1 MKYSGISTEA
11 VMAKTGRG
19 WDEWFAILD
28 AAGAG
33 KMPHKEIAALLH
45 REHGITAWWAQS
57 VTVGYEQ
64 ARGLRQVHQQS
75 GGFTANISRTL
86 PYAAE
91 AVYDAFTNTRR
102 RNRWLSL
109 ALKVTTATPLK
120 SVRIA
125 AAGGTRVDVNIYPKG
140 PSKTT
145 IQLQHEKLASADEVQ
160 RMKTYW
166 SGAFDALKSHLA
178 QQPSPD

>member
-1 MKYSGISTEA
+1 MKTAGICSDSVKA
-11 VMAKTGRG
+11 RTGRG

-28 AAGAG
+28 AAGAVEL
-33 KMPHKEIAALLH
+33 PHKEIAVLLH
-45 REHGITAWWAQS
+45 REHGIAAWWAQS

-64 ARGLRQVHQQS
+64 ARGLRQVHQQP

-86 PYAAE
+86 PYSAE
-91 AVYDAFTNTRR
+91 AVYDAFTNARR
-102 RNRWLSL
+102 RNRWLCL
-109 ALKVTTATPLK
+109 ALKITTSTPLK

-125 AAGGTRVDVNIYPKG
+125 AADGTRVDVNIYPKG

-160 RMKTYW
+160 RMKIYW
-166 SGAFDALKSHLA
+166 AGAFDALKSHLA
-178 QQPSPD
+178 QKPSPA